1 MRLFTRT
8 RINKVRDGAKKKK
21 VTKKKKFRAASSR
34 CLLACIGL
42 RPLVGDGV
50 AKRDTP
56 PQEAARPPPYWLRW
70 PPCRFIEHHRFFPN
84 PLCLVFRKK
93 GNFEIFIFPRP
104 QCNEKKEKLH
114 RQRTKKTIKR

>member
-56 PQEAARPPPYWLRW
+56 TARGSTTTILLASMAAVPFY
-70 PPCRFIEHHRFFPN
+70 
-84 PLCLVFRKK
+84 
-93 GNFEIFIFPRP
+93 
-104 QCNEKKEKLH
+104 
-114 RQRTKKTIKR
+114 